1 MWTLRADPND
11 HHDTSDPTVLV
22 WIIQPPPR
30 STLFPYTT
38 LFRSQENR
46 AVVNWR
52 KFQALPGRSPD
63 GTGKGLLRDAARCGD
78 QSAVDR
84 PGLQIAQFL
93 RARGAASVRRVP
105 RRIAHLCRGR
115 SSGSGKT
122 CDILLRIECERS
134 RSSQTAKE
142 MLRRR
147 VDLPTRPFS
156 SELEC
161 SQTAHRDCDSRNLLI
176 NQQRRRA

>member
-1 MWTLRADPND
+1 MGGAAMSYDPKLLFEQISVCLNENPRKTLEELAQSLRVSKR
-11 HHDTSDPTVLV
+11 TIKKTV
-22 WIIQPPPR
+22 R
-30 STLFPYTT
+30 SLTGGN
-38 LFRSQENR
+38 FRHYREEVLMER
-46 AVVNWR
+46 V
-52 KFQALPGRSPD
+52 
-63 GTGKGLLRDAARCGD
+63 KGFFAM
-78 QSAVDR
+78 Q
-84 PGLQIAQFL
+84 
-93 RARGAASVRRVP
+93 RGAASVRRVP